1 MAPLIMAVLGSPR
14 LLGNSAVML
23 ETFCQGVTDAGGRV
37 ELFNLA
43 RLNVAPCR
51 ACGGCEQ
58 DGECVVQDD
67 MTGLYRALERADG
80 LVLAA
85 PVYFGTINAQTKAF
99 IDRCQALWARRF
111 VLDRPPLPPGKKCF
125 YLCVGGRPTAG
136 YCQNALAVL
145 KNLCYVVNMELTGHL
160 AFPGVDRPG
169 QITALAGALRQVRQA
184 GRDFTLS
191 LHEQRE

>member
-1 MAPLIMAVLGSPR
+1 MAPLVMAVLGSPR
-14 LLGNSAVML
+14 LVGNSAVML
-23 ETFCQGVTDAGGRV
+23 ETFCQGVSDAGGRV
-37 ELFNLA
+37 ELYNLA
-43 RLNVAPCR
+43 RLRIAPCQ

-67 MTGLYRALERADG
+67 MVGLYRALERVDG

-111 VLDRPPLPPGKKCF
+111 VLDRPPLSPGKKCF
-125 YLCVGGRPTAG
+125 YLCVGGRPTLH

-145 KNLCYVVNMELTGHL
+145 KNLCYVLNMELAGHL
-160 AFPGVDRPG
+160 AFPGVDKPG
-169 QITALAGALRQVRQA
+169 EIIALADALRQVRQA
-184 GRDFTLS
+184 GKEFTRS
-191 LHEQRE
+191 LVQKRE